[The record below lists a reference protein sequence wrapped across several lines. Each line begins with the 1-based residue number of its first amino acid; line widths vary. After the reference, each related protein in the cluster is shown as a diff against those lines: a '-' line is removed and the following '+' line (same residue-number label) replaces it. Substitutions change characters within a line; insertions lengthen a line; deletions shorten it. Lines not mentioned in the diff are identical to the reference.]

1 VLHAKQT
8 HQYDNCNNYDY
19 ICTKENRIVKDSEIQ
34 IARKPRQKKQHN
46 WLQKGKNNDKVLLNF
61 RRRKIPLLSLGWFTL
76 IPPEAERT
84 VIEEWL
90 SIYRGIEI
98 N

>member
-1 VLHAKQT
+1 
-8 HQYDNCNNYDY
+8 
-19 ICTKENRIVKDSEIQ
+19 
-34 IARKPRQKKQHN
+34 
-46 WLQKGKNNDKVLLNF
+46 LQKGKNNDKVLLNF